1 MRRHAAGGAAGFR
14 TVPRKER
21 QEVLVALTVAMLWL
35 ALFAAVEA
43 LQ

>member
-1 MRRHAAGGAAGFR
+1 MKRDAAAVASGFR
-14 TVPRKER
+14 TVPRKDR
-21 QEVLVALTVAMLWL
+21 QDVLVALTVAMLWL